1 MGKLIMLKKIRLVT
15 HITCVMIFGMI
26 AVGIPSLLFAED
38 DILNELRVCAAID
51 GDSSRVACYDKLGG
65 YQEPASP
72 TADELTAV
80 PPDELGSESLGR
92 KKDKKE
98 EPKAFVARVIKCAEG
113 ANKKKYV
120 FYLEDGQVWK
130 QISDKRLHFKDC
142 DFNVTISKD
151 FFGYKMQQEGEKVR
165 FRVSRVR

>member
-15 HITCVMIFGMI
+15 HITRVMIFGMI
-26 AVGIPSLLFAED
+26 AVGMPSLLFAED

-51 GDSSRVACYDKLGG
+51 GDSSRLACYDKVGG
-65 YQEPASP
+65 YQEPAPLIVS
-72 TADELTAV
+72 ERTAV

-92 KKDKKE
+92 KKDDKV
-98 EPKAFVARVIKCAEG
+98 EPTSFAARVTKCTKDAL
-113 ANKKKYV
+113 KKKYV
-120 FYLEDGQVWK
+120 FHLEGGQVWK
-130 QISDKRLHFKDC
+130 QISDKRLYFKEC
-142 DFNVTISKD
+142 DFNVTIRKD